1 MKVLG
6 DIKYAWQ
13 LNSTMLPFFH
23 ISTFTISNYF
33 TISCSGYAQKG
44 HAEYVMERGFFAKG
58 LVKGSKSRL

>member
-13 LNSTMLPFFH
+13 LNSRMLSFFH

-33 TISCSGYAQKG
+33 TISCSGYAQKE
-44 HAEYVMERGFFAKG
+44 HAEYVMERVFFAKG